1 MKKQIRDYTTSE
13 QLTLLTDICNRIY
26 IARNISLD
34 QEKILEELQ
43 KIDCFFREVEYHESD
58 E

>member
-1 MKKQIRDYTTSE
+1 MKRQIYDYSSE
-13 QLTLLTDICNRIY
+13 DQLILLRDICNRIY
-26 IARNISLD
+26 IARNISLN

-43 KIDCFFREVEYHESD
+43 KIDSLFRDREYNESD